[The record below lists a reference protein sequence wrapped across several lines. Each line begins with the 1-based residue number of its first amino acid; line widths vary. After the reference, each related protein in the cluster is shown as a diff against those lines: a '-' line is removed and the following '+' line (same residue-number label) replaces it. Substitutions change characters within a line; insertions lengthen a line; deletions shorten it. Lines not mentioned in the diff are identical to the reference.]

1 MLADHPHPTRQRHAR
16 AVSTRP
22 RIAID
27 KAALDAAD
35 AACPVRRLMG
45 RLAERWTGLVLM
57 TLADTAPHRFCDLQ
71 REIGN
76 ISQKMLT
83 QTLRGLESDGFVRRC
98 VHATAVPRVDYR
110 ITALGTALLVP
121 LGELSIWA
129 HTNADAMQR
138 GPTEPMD
145 LRGHHL
151 ASATRHG

>member
-1 MLADHPHPTRQRHAR
+1 MLAHHPHPARQHHHR
-16 AVSTRP
+16 AVSASR
-22 RIAID
+22 RVAID

-57 TLADTAPHRFCDLQ
+57 TLADEAPHRFCDLQ

-98 VHATAVPRVDYR
+98 AHTTAVPRVDYR
-110 ITALGTALLVP
+110 ITALGIALLVP
-121 LGELSIWA
+121 LGELSRWA
-129 HTNADAMQR
+129 HMNCDAMQSTR
-138 GPTEPMD
+138 AASQD
-145 LRGHHL
+145 VACHHP
-151 ASATRHG
+151 ASATPVG